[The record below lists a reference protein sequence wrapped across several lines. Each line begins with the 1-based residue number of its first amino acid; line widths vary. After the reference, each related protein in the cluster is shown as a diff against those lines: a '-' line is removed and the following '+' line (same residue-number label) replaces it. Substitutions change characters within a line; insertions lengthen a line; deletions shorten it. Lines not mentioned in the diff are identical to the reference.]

1 MDPERLG
8 DAARPFVEDLEPGDA
23 RSFAIHSGLG
33 VATPL
38 LDALGMRPGSKK
50 KGRSPGYVSRTQ
62 YTNQDTVSF
71 LIASRWAAF
80 TVFVIS
86 SARSWCS
93 VPTDLSGWHRNWS
106 FRHA

>member
-1 MDPERLG
+1 MMGLHWLTPSLFSFFSFFAFFFRYATWQLGLLSNAMDPERLG

-62 YTNQDTVSF
+62 YNNQDTVSS
-71 LIASRWAAF
+71 IAS
-80 TVFVIS
+80 
-86 SARSWCS
+86 
-93 VPTDLSGWHRNWS
+93 
-106 FRHA
+106 